1 MNINHETTLNLNNQ
15 SNILICENST
25 TKAPTNSQIQIY
37 NKRKLK
43 KKSDTLWLTT
53 FADLSFILMS
63 FFALLFSFSTLDKQK
78 FENVKEGMLAKSPI
92 EIKNK
97 SIVEKKKNNLKTI
110 SQELQKQIDIN
121 KIDATVIFDA
131 EGVRIE
137 LNDKLFFASGS
148 AEISYQYKEIT
159 NKVLQIVAQS
169 PKHYHIILEGHTDD
183 VPLGTKAKY
192 SSNWDLSAARAIS
205 MLKELKQFGVSE
217 HRMAI
222 AAYAHTKPRVPYQ
235 NKTGKEL
242 EQARNANRRVVI
254 KIQ

>member
-1 MNINHETTLNLNNQ
+1 MNINHETTLLSNQ
-15 SNILICENST
+15 SNISISEKST
-25 TKAPTNSQIQIY
+25 TKEQANSQIEIY

-43 KKSDTLWLTT
+43 KKSDALWLTT

-78 FENVKEGMLAKSPI
+78 FENVKDGMLAKSPI
-92 EIKNK
+92 EIKHEP
-97 SIVEKKKNNLKTI
+97 IVEKKKNNLKTI
-110 SQELQKQIDIN
+110 SEKLQKQIDIN
-121 KIDATVIFDA
+121 KIDASVIFDA

-148 AEISYQYKEIT
+148 AEISYQHKEIT
-159 NKVLQIVAQS
+159 NKVLKIVAQS
-169 PKHYHIILEGHTDD
+169 PEHYQIILEGHTDD
-183 VPLGTKAKY
+183 VPLGTRAKY

-205 MLKELKQFGVSE
+205 MLKELKQFVVSE
-217 HRMAI
+217 HRMTI
-222 AAYAHTKPRVPYQ
+222 AAYAHTKPRIPYQ

-242 EQARNANRRVVI
+242 EKARSVNRRVVI